1 MTVCKSAVLLH
12 YINYNS
18 AMLFFLFFSMAFDRC
33 SINDYLLTYLLNAF
47 VRFVCVCLFVCAQ
60 RPVMGVKCQ

>member
-18 AMLFFLFFSMAFDRC
+18 AVIFFSVFFSMAFDRC
-33 SINDYLLTYLLNAF
+33 SINDYLLTYILTYLGA
-47 VRFVCVCLFVCAQ
+47 CP
-60 RPVMGVKCQ
+60 PVVAGN